1 MLTENLKLFFRNK
14 CQRHRYLGRVGA
26 YSYTPLQ
33 CTSQSTDF
41 WSNRLAKTLKAL
53 STKHFLIIFI
63 LLSFCVE
70 AQTLQSRQE
79 SSLVVQWNDAA
90 VKAISH
96 KSRKV
101 TAMARALYLV
111 HQAMYDAWALYDN
124 TARPVIVDASL
135 KRLANEHTEENKA
148 AAVSQAAFTML
159 LALFPDYE
167 RAGGLFST
175 TLSDLGYEPYSSGAD
190 TPEAIGFQVARE
202 VLIYRSIDGANSAK
216 EFLDVTSEKYP
227 EKYKYD
233 KDNDPNTWQRL
244 TVPTGIVRDE
254 TGKAIIDKENLIS
267 FQLQR
272 FATPQWGAV
281 EPFALTSGD
290 QFRPGPP
297 PMFGSSDPYTDALGQ
312 TMTNDEAFRKQVE
325 DIWVMSKNLTD
336 EQRTIAEYWSD
347 GPRSETPPG
356 HWNSLAQGISWR
368 DKHSLDDDVK
378 LFFALNAALL
388 DSSIACWDAKRAYNF
403 VRPVTAIHT
412 LFDETWQPFQLS
424 TFVTPPFPE
433 YVSGHSTF
441 SSAAAEVLTRF
452 TGREVFYDGV
462 TVLPKDVNR
471 DGKLDLLGQ
480 YIAVPNSS
488 HLLAGHPEQTV
499 TLQWETFREAADEAG
514 LSRRYGGIHFQDGDL
529 RGRELGKQVGAW
541 VFDKA
546 QSYWQ
551 GK

>member
-1 MLTENLKLFFRNK
+1 ML
-14 CQRHRYLGRVGA
+14 
-26 YSYTPLQ
+26 
-33 CTSQSTDF
+33 
-41 WSNRLAKTLKAL
+41 NRLSYL
-53 STKHFLIIFI
+53 LIV
-63 LLSFCVE
+63 LLLCIS
-70 AQTLQSRQE
+70 AQSQTVQKP
-79 SSLVVQWNDAA
+79 SLVVRWNEVA
-90 VKAISH
+90 VQAIRY

-101 TAMARALYLV
+101 TAMTRALYLV
-111 HQAMYDAWALYDN
+111 HQAMYDAWALYDD
-124 TARPVIVDASL
+124 TARPVIADETL
-135 KRLANEHTEENKA
+135 KRPASEHTEENKA

-167 RAGGLFST
+167 RASSLFSNMLT
-175 TLSDLGYEPYSSGAD
+175 DYGYEPYTSGEN
-190 TPEAIGFQVARE
+190 TPEAIGFRVARE

-216 EFLDVTSEKYP
+216 DFLDVTSEKYP
-227 EKYKYD
+227 EKYAYD
-233 KDNDPNTWQRL
+233 KNNDPNTWQRL
-244 TVPTGIVRDE
+244 TVPTGIVRDD
-254 TGKAIIDKENLIS
+254 TGRPIIVKENLIS

-272 FATPQWGAV
+272 FATAQWGAV

-297 PMFGSSDPYTDALGQ
+297 PMFGSDKPYTDALGQ

-325 DIWVMSKNLTD
+325 DVWIMGKNLTD
-336 EQRTIAEYWSD
+336 EQRAIAEYWAD

-368 DKHSLDDDVK
+368 DKHTLDDDVK
-378 LFFALNAALL
+378 MFFALNAALL

-452 TGREVFYDGV
+452 TGSKTFYDGV

-480 YIAVPNSS
+480 YIAMPDSS
-488 HLLAGHPEQTV
+488 HLLAGHPEQSV
-499 TLQWETFREAADEAG
+499 TLQWGTFQEAADEAG
-514 LSRRYGGIHFQDGDL
+514 VSRRYGGIHFQDGDL
-529 RGRELGKQVGAW
+529 RGRELGKKVSVW
-541 VFDKA
+541 VFEKA
-546 QSYWQ
+546 QQYWQ
-551 GK
+551 GQ